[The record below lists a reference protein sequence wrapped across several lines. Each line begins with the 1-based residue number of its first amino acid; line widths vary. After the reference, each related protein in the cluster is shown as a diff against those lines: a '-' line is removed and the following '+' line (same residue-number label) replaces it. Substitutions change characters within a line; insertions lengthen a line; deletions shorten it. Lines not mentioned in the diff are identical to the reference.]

1 MRFLNCYDWI
11 VNGMCQASTSRL
23 NWRSP
28 ILSSARSMFSKRVCL
43 FRVLH
48 VLSKLTHV
56 LPSGMAGFHNF
67 WSPRMCVC
75 LAPNFPRHLL
85 WQVCPWLTRYHRHR
99 LCPLLIFY
107 ALSVMKNMKNRFFC
121 SQYSVQWISWNIDV
135 TSFCSQYYEIYKYR
149 FTTLCS
155 PLCSLPED
163 IWDDIAMMPLFWCQT
178 FYKGIGG
185 AIFFVFFLPYLF

>member
-1 MRFLNCYDWI
+1 M
-11 VNGMCQASTSRL
+11 SSR
-23 NWRSP
+23 
-28 ILSSARSMFSKRVCL
+28 
-43 FRVLH
+43 H
-48 VLSKLTHV
+48 
-56 LPSGMAGFHNF
+56 
-67 WSPRMCVC
+67 C
-75 LAPNFPRHLL
+75 LAPNVPRHLL

-163 IWDDIAMMPLFWCQT
+163 IWDDIAIMPLFWCQT

-185 AIFFVFFLPYLF
+185 AIFLFSSYHICFRNQNTSMLQIILNLQFYINLHFSPALKGFRDSGTNENAIKIVENWSSDSSSKSAKGKFYYL